1 MPDKN
6 QKQRKKK
13 PAAPAK
19 QPGTLADG
27 DKLFGKLDKIIPKT
41 DQQDDTRTNKKKK

>member
-19 QPGTLADG
+19 QPGTQVEADNI
-27 DKLFGKLDKIIPKT
+27 LGKLDKVVQKT
-41 DQQDDTRTNKKKK
+41 EQDDPRTKKKKK